1 MKKRILIVLGIL
13 ILAGGI
19 GTGAWYYFYGKDAG
33 SSSDSVVYVSSVSV
47 ITERNQKLPI
57 VSRVL
62 WNRRKR

>member
-47 ITERNQKLPI
+47 IT
-57 VSRVL
+57 
-62 WNRRKR
+62 

>member
-47 ITERNQKLPI
+47 ITGTNQKLPI